1 MSNFRLQVTS
11 EENVQAALDITKQK
25 FGKLNNIINCA
36 GIGVA
41 FKTYNFNKK
50 APHSLQDFSKVINVC
65 MNIIT

>member
-1 MSNFRLQVTS
+1 ML
-11 EENVQAALDITKQK
+11 AALDLTKDK

-50 APHSLQDFSKVINVC
+50 LPHKLEDFSRVIQVC
-65 MNIIT
+65 MMVCLEWYSKAVCDRLML